1 MPATGT
7 TPRPPRWT
15 RSSTVP
21 WIWLAST
28 RPRRRSAVDHLSGKQ
43 QGGHSRPAPP
53 APGLRRECQQ
63 TLALKGLL
71 DDLPHVPRQLGGGQ
85 HGLQLPPDGLLQLG
99 FETPPVLQRTG
110 GAGGDLG
117 VLGVEGDDLLG
128 PERIAGA
135 VRAVEF
141 ARVGAE
147 EGA

>member
-28 RPRRRSAVDHLSGKQ
+28 RRRRRSAVDHLSRKQ
-43 QGGHSRPAPP
+43 QGGHSRPRSTCP
-53 APGLRRECQQ
+53 
-63 TLALKGLL
+63 LALKGLL

-85 HGLQLPPDGLLQLG
+85 HGLQLRPDGLLQLG

-110 GAGGDLG
+110 SAGGDLG

-128 PERIAGA
+128 PERITGA

-141 ARVGAE
+141 ARIGAE
-147 EGA
+147 KGA